1 MTATRD
7 RRSDPDLDAELAWDE
22 RPIIGTFRGV
32 PWWAAVVI
40 GFGVAA
46 VAAFIDMQRA
56 DTLGQIY
63 QVGYL
68 VGCVAAVCL
77 VRRHSLFGPMV
88 QPPLVFAVTAIGA
101 YVILGPP
108 SNGGLK
114 QLVFSVAIPLTS
126 NFLTMATATGVT
138 VVIGLFRLW
147 RERDPNPRV
156 RPSRARDRDS
166 ESRSDEPR
174 ERPRRERPAAPPRQP
189 RTRDAEPDEQPPPR
203 RNPRPARGEAR
214 PERAPRDRGTPRG
227 EPRPERAARGRS
239 RQPESPRQPRDRET
253 PERRPRGDEPPPRR
267 ENPRGS
273 QPRPRRR
280 PPEDPYR

>member
-32 PWWAAVVI
+32 PWWAAVVS
-40 GFGVAA
+40 ASA
-46 VAAFIDMQRA
+46 WRLSPPSSTCSEQ

-101 YVILGPP
+101 YVFLGPP

-114 QLVFSVAIPLTS
+114 QLIFSVAIPLTS

-138 VVIGLFRLW
+138 VAIGLFRLW
-147 RERDPNPRV
+147 RERDPNPR
-156 RPSRARDRDS
+156 
-166 ESRSDEPR
+166 
-174 ERPRRERPAAPPRQP
+174 
-189 RTRDAEPDEQPPPR
+189 
-203 RNPRPARGEAR
+203 G
-214 PERAPRDRGTPRG
+214 
-227 EPRPERAARGRS
+227 
-239 RQPESPRQPRDRET
+239 
-253 PERRPRGDEPPPRR
+253 
-267 ENPRGS
+267 
-273 QPRPRRR
+273 
-280 PPEDPYR
+280 PPEPHTRP

>member
-7 RRSDPDLDAELAWDE
+7 RRSDPDVDAELAWDE

-32 PWWAAVVI
+32 PWWAAVVL

-56 DTLGQIY
+56 DTLGQIF
-63 QVGYL
+63 QIGYL

-108 SNGGLK
+108 NNGGLR
-114 QLVFSVAIPLTS
+114 QLIFSVAIPLTS

-138 VVIGLFRLW
+138 VAIGLFRLW

-156 RPSRARDRDS
+156 RPSRPRDS
-166 ESRSDEPR
+166 ESDSPPAGR
-174 ERPRRERPAAPPRQP
+174 ERPRRERPAAPPRSRDGQP
-189 RTRDAEPDEQPPPR
+189 GEPAPRRTPRPPR
-203 RNPRPARGEAR
+203 GEPR
-214 PERAPRDRGTPRG
+214 PERTPRDRGAPRG

-239 RQPESPRQPRDRET
+239 RQPEPPRQRET
-253 PERRPRGDEPPPRR
+253 PERRRGEDPPPRR
-267 ENPRGS
+267 ENQRGS

-280 PPEDPYR
+280 PPEDPRR